1 MIRAYQH
8 HSDDKMLR
16 VYLDTSVIISLTDSL
31 DVFHKQSMKFVDRLH
46 TYRIDCLSGS
56 PLIMEIGKLVET
68 KETKRGLDII
78 NTMEEFGIQFKNID
92 VGHAW
97 RLSEIYLAEDTLT
110 KRHRLDLLHYATASL
125 LGCTYVASWDGKQ
138 FNDKTSKKVST
149 VNAKQGLSS
158 SLAGKPEY
166 IMRHGNLD

>member
-46 TYRIDCLSGS
+46 TYRIDCLSSS
-56 PLIMEIGKLVET
+56 P
-68 KETKRGLDII
+68 
-78 NTMEEFGIQFKNID
+78 
-92 VGHAW
+92 
-97 RLSEIYLAEDTLT
+97 
-110 KRHRLDLLHYATASL
+110 
-125 LGCTYVASWDGKQ
+125 ASWDGKQ
-138 FNDKTSKKVST
+138 FNDKTSKKIST

-158 SLAGKPEY
+158 LIAGKPEY
-166 IMRHGNLD
+166 IMRYGNFD